1 MGYRNETYRLVM
13 EELARRRN
21 AAETEA
27 EAHRADLHL
36 RSADAREL
44 DAALARTGMRIFEA
58 AVSGVDVEKKIAEI
72 RRENEEMLTARRELL
87 SALGL
92 PHDYTDPH
100 YTCPKCAD
108 TGYVMTTMCDC
119 CRDML
124 RLEGFRQSG
133 LGAQIDRQTFD
144 NFSLEYYRTSDEDY
158 RRMAMNL
165 EAAREFA
172 LHFAPGKENLLLMG
186 GTGLGKTHISTA
198 IARAV
203 IESGHDVVYES
214 VQTVFADFEYDRFR
228 NSYSNERGRAER
240 YLTAEL
246 LILDDLGAEFGNQ
259 FTVSCLYQLINSR
272 EVRGLSTI
280 VSTNLTAK
288 ELMERY
294 DGRLTSRFLGNY
306 RILQFVG
313 NDVRFQN
320 LSGKK

>member
-13 EELARRRN
+13 EELARRRT
-21 AAETEA
+21 AADTEA
-27 EAHRADLHL
+27 EAHRADLYA
-36 RSADAREL
+36 RSKDARDL

-58 AVSGVDVEKKIAEI
+58 AVSGTDVEAKVAAI
-72 RRENEEMLTARRELL
+72 RRENEEMLAARRDLL
-87 SALGL
+87 ATLGL
-92 PHDYTDPH
+92 PADYTDPH
-100 YTCPKCAD
+100 YTCAKCAD
-108 TGYVMTTMCDC
+108 TGYIMTTMCDC
-119 CRDML
+119 CRDLL
-124 RLEGFRQSG
+124 RIEGFRQSG

-144 NFSLEYYRTSDEDY
+144 NFSLDYYRSSEEEL
-158 RRMAMNL
+158 RRMEQNL
-165 EAAREFA
+165 AVAKEFA

-186 GTGLGKTHISTA
+186 GTGLGKTHLSTA

-203 IESGHDVVYES
+203 IEGGHDVVYES

-240 YLTAEL
+240 YLNAEL

-259 FTVSCLYQLINSR
+259 FTVSCLYQLINTR
-272 EVRGLSTI
+272 EVKGLSTI
-280 VSTNLTAK
+280 VSTNLTAQ

-313 NDVRFQN
+313 KDARLQN
-320 LSGKK
+320 ILKN